1 MPYSWNVRRIAGVA
15 LLFTA
20 LGTAADD
27 DLRQAAAALEAN
39 DFATAIPHLEAALE
53 DEPGNV
59 NARFNLAFAC
69 QSTGDEAAAI
79 RHYRWIAGQQPE
91 LIPARQNLAT
101 LLMRAGEYGEAA
113 REYAAVAAD
122 RPDDLQVQLLLADA
136 HLRAGSAEASV
147 AAYERAL
154 DASGSSMDALLGIAG
169 ALVEA
174 GRLIEAV
181 PYYLRAAKTDPEVE
195 NLLLGIADRLERAGS
210 GSDALELYRR
220 YARNRPD
227 DAAVQEDLGVRLLE
241 AGNVHA
247 AKAALERS
255 VATEPSASRHAAL
268 AEAYRRDG
276 DSSAAREQLRLAAL
290 AQPGNAAFRVRYAT
304 ALLHEKDYE
313 RAAQEYLVAGEA
325 DPLNRDAWNGLA
337 LAAFQLDNFPIA
349 LRALEASERTG
360 PLPAASVYLR
370 ALAMDR
376 LQMYE
381 EARAAYRAFL
391 DLTPE
396 MPDEVW
402 KAQQRLLTIDKVL
415 AKR

>member
-15 LLFTA
+15 LLFSA
-20 LGTAADD
+20 LGAAADD
-27 DLRQAAAALEAN
+27 DLRQAAAALQAN
-39 DFATAIPHLEAALE
+39 DFAAAIPHLEAALE

-69 QSTGDEAAAI
+69 QSMGDDAAAI
-79 RHYRWIAGQQPE
+79 RHYRWIAGEQPE

-122 RPDDLQVQLLLADA
+122 RPDDLQLQLLLADA

-154 DASGSSMDALLGIAG
+154 ATNDSSMDALLGIAG
-169 ALVEA
+169 ALVEV
-174 GRLIEAV
+174 GRLIESV
-181 PYYLRAAKTDPEVE
+181 PYYLRAAAADPKVE
-195 NLLLGIADRLERAGS
+195 NLLPGIADRLEQAGS
-210 GSDALELYRR
+210 DRDALELYRR
-220 YARNRPD
+220 YARNRPE
-227 DAAVQEDLGVRLLE
+227 DAAVQEDVGIRLLDV
-241 AGNVHA
+241 GNIHA

-255 VATEPSASRHAAL
+255 VAAQPSAGRHAAL
-268 AEAYRRDG
+268 AEAYRRGG
-276 DSSAAREQLRLAAL
+276 DSAAAREQLRLAAQ
-290 AQPGNAAFRVRYAT
+290 AQPGNAVFRVRYAT
-304 ALLHEKDYE
+304 AFLQEQDYE
-313 RAAQEYLVAGEA
+313 RAAQEYLAAGEA
-325 DPLNRDAWNGLA
+325 DPQNRDAWNGLA

-349 LRALEASERTG
+349 LRALEASEQAG

-391 DLTPE
+391 ELTPE

>member
-15 LLFTA
+15 LLFSA
-20 LGTAADD
+20 LATAADD
-27 DLRQAAAALEAN
+27 DLREAAAALEAN
-39 DFATAIPHLEAALE
+39 DYAAAIPHLQAALE

-79 RHYRWIAGQQPE
+79 QHYRLIAGEQSE

-113 REYAAVAAD
+113 REYAAVAAA

-136 HLRAGSAEASV
+136 HLRAGSAAASV

-154 DASGSSMDALLGIAG
+154 ETNASSMDALLGIAG

-181 PYYLRAAKTDPEVE
+181 PYYLRAATIDPKVE
-195 NLLLGIADRLERAGS
+195 DLLLGVADRLEQAGS

-241 AGNVHA
+241 AGSVRA
-247 AKAALERS
+247 AKAALERA
-255 VATEPSASRHAAL
+255 VAAEPSAGRHAAL
-268 AEAYRRDG
+268 AEAHRRDG
-276 DSSAAREQLRLAAL
+276 DSPAAREQLRLAAE
-290 AQPGNAAFRVRYAT
+290 AEPRNGVFRVRYAT

-313 RAAQEYLVAGEA
+313 RAAREYLTAGEA
-325 DPLNRDAWNGLA
+325 DPRNRDAWNGLA
-337 LAAFQLDNFPIA
+337 LAAFQLDNFPVA
-349 LRALEASERTG
+349 LRALEASEEAG

-381 EARAAYRAFL
+381 EARASYRAFL
-391 DLTPE
+391 ELTPE

-402 KAQQRLLTIDKVL
+402 KAEQRLLTIDKVL

>member
-15 LLFTA
+15 LLFSA
-20 LGTAADD
+20 LGAAADD
-27 DLRQAAAALEAN
+27 DLRQAAAALQAN
-39 DFATAIPHLEAALE
+39 DFAAAIPHLEAALE

-69 QSTGDEAAAI
+69 QSMGDDAAAI
-79 RHYRWIAGQQPE
+79 RHYRWIAGEQPE

-122 RPDDLQVQLLLADA
+122 RPDDLQLQLLLADA

-154 DASGSSMDALLGIAG
+154 ATNDSSMDALLGIAG
-169 ALVEA
+169 ALVEV
-174 GRLIEAV
+174 GRLIESV
-181 PYYLRAAKTDPEVE
+181 PYYLRAAAADPKVE
-195 NLLLGIADRLERAGS
+195 NLLPGIADRLEQAGS
-210 GSDALELYRR
+210 DRDALELYRR
-220 YARNRPD
+220 YARNRPE
-227 DAAVQEDLGVRLLE
+227 DAAVQEDVGIRLLDV
-241 AGNVHA
+241 GNIHA

-255 VATEPSASRHAAL
+255 VAAQPSAGRHAAL
-268 AEAYRRDG
+268 AEAYRRGG
-276 DSSAAREQLRLAAL
+276 DSAAAREQLRLAAQ
-290 AQPGNAAFRVRYAT
+290 AQPGNAVFRVRYAT
-304 ALLHEKDYE
+304 ALLQEQDYE
-313 RAAQEYLVAGEA
+313 RAAQEYLAAGEA
-325 DPLNRDAWNGLA
+325 DPQNRDAWNGLA

-349 LRALEASERTG
+349 LRALEASEQAG

-391 DLTPE
+391 ELTPE